1 MGKYKDH
8 AIDAIRYAHSQLGF
22 LENCYGSDEKVIQ
35 SEIKIHNKYLS
46 ILEGDNY
53 GKRKN
58 KFRTKARRRNEIY
71 SLICKRR
78 QNK

>member
-8 AIDAIRYAHSQLGF
+8 AIDAMRYAHDQLGF
-22 LENCYGSDEKVIQ
+22 LENCYGGDEKVIQ

-58 KFRTKARRRNEIY
+58 KFRIKARRHNG
-71 SLICKRR
+71 ICSFIRKRR